1 MRVLPPVEKTPL
13 LLLRFDAKKVF
24 RDDINS
30 MKKKIKK
37 KKNGDNDEDENDDG
51 DQQHDQY
58 QDLLSYVEELFVKAG
73 IIILSKEV
81 KRQQRLDGNNNNNND
96 DDDDDN
102 NNNYIYWNVTTSH
115 EVLVRTAEEIRLMK
129 PTTDRTNIMEYF
141 TVATMHDFCYKDPR
155 DQGDND
161 DDTAGSNASGNH
173 DVIFRDQTGL
183 FSPKEL
189 GLLMYRILGS
199 ICIDDADIDDN
210 EDGDHD
216 QDTKW
221 KTTAS
226 LNEKKK
232 KKKIP
237 RSVSFYYSSEI
248 NKRRKYSCTK
258 KKMRYQ
264 HVTFLS
270 SLSRGQSTAPPIS
283 CSSNTTTHTL
293 DCGTLSLQDFLVTME
308 YVDLITLHPIP
319 EIQNYIVQQTWKWDT
334 IMPPIHL
341 IRDYYGEEIGFYFAW
356 MGYLSL
362 WLCVPAVIGV
372 CCDLLRTYRN
382 DTIDEDEYTPFF
394 SVFMFLWAVLFTRYW
409 NRYEISL
416 AYQWGTYAL
425 SHSHYERQHCV
436 TYNANFVPTHTRISP
451 VTGEQEMYHPT
462 YRRRLRYIGSG
473 VVTIGM
479 LCIAFIVMILSL
491 NVQGFISPQL
501 NPGRWKN
508 IEYHPFY
515 IPYLDTL
522 NEKGNIFDATTSSS
536 WWRSYIPAILHMVCI
551 MVLNTTYS
559 KIATALTQWENH
571 ETHQDYANALV
582 LKRFLFEMF
591 DCYVSLFY
599 LAFFER
605 DMDRL
610 RLELVT
616 IFNIDIVRRI
626 ATETVVPTIMKKL
639 TTNTTIVNF
648 RRRLWCY
655 RGKSTTTT
663 INNVQDNDDN
673 GAIPATATA
682 SVETRTDHTTF
693 INNSNTNDDE
703 YEEFN
708 DFMEIMIQ
716 FGYITL
722 FASAYPAAA
731 FIVMI
736 HNYFEI
742 YWIQSTIDRL
752 FTPNG
757 CDSYYCHKFRC
768 VPSSYTKTSI
778 YIFGHFFIFH
788 SSHTL
793 ENR

>member
-1 MRVLPPVEKTPL
+1 
-13 LLLRFDAKKVF
+13 
-24 RDDINS
+24 
-30 MKKKIKK
+30 
-37 KKNGDNDEDENDDG
+37 
-51 DQQHDQY
+51 
-58 QDLLSYVEELFVKAG
+58 
-73 IIILSKEV
+73 
-81 KRQQRLDGNNNNNND
+81 
-96 DDDDDN
+96 
-102 NNNYIYWNVTTSH
+102 
-115 EVLVRTAEEIRLMK
+115 
-129 PTTDRTNIMEYF
+129 
-141 TVATMHDFCYKDPR
+141 
-155 DQGDND
+155 
-161 DDTAGSNASGNH
+161 
-173 DVIFRDQTGL
+173 
-183 FSPKEL
+183 
-189 GLLMYRILGS
+189 
-199 ICIDDADIDDN
+199 
-210 EDGDHD
+210 
-216 QDTKW
+216 
-221 KTTAS
+221 
-226 LNEKKK
+226 
-232 KKKIP
+232 
-237 RSVSFYYSSEI
+237 
-248 NKRRKYSCTK
+248 
-258 KKMRYQ
+258 
-264 HVTFLS
+264 
-270 SLSRGQSTAPPIS
+270 
-283 CSSNTTTHTL
+283 
-293 DCGTLSLQDFLVTME
+293 
-308 YVDLITLHPIP
+308 
-319 EIQNYIVQQTWKWDT
+319 
-334 IMPPIHL
+334 
-341 IRDYYGEEIGFYFAW
+341 

-372 CCDLLRTYRN
+372 CCDLLRSYRN

-425 SHSHYERQHCV
+425 SHSHYERQHSV

-479 LCIAFIVMILSL
+479 LCIAFIVMIVSL

-522 NEKGNIFDATTSSS
+522 NEKGNIFDSTTSSS

-559 KIATALTQWENH
+559 KIATSLTQWENH

-639 TTNTTIVNF
+639 NTNTTIVNF

-655 RGKSTTTT
+655 RGKSTNTT

-673 GAIPATATA
+673 GAIPATA

-693 INNSNTNDDE
+693 MNNSTNNDDE
-703 YEEFN
+703 YEEFD
-708 DFMEIMIQ
+708 DFMELMIQ

-742 YWIQSTIDRL
+742 RSEIYKLCKNSRRPRPYRCAGIGQWKTL
-752 FTPNG
+752 FTGMVWCSALTNCLLVGFTSEQLMQYLPELYIEDKNG
-757 CDSYYCHKFRC
+757 FVHLVHDKGYLTVFL
-768 VPSSYTKTSI
+768 
-778 YIFGHFFIFH
+778 IFGLEHGLLLLGLLICALIPMVPEEVEDKIDH
-788 SSHTL
+788 LNYVRSQKYDWQLSSSL
-793 ENR
+793 QKSVNAKKQN